1 MHLGL
6 DVPEGV
12 AITVGGTTVEWRE
25 GKVITFDDSYRHS
38 VEHNGDRDRCLHSFF
53 GLHAAVWFGAIINDV
68 AKTGWGQQ
76 LKNVA
81 TTTTHMLVVRV
92 VCDRVVL
99 AMQVMNPE
107 YLIWRDGP
115 EQQSAQRRIDLW

>member
-1 MHLGL
+1 MQLEFAKTGSGQNHLSGNLPGRVMHLGL

-53 GLHAAVWFGAIINDV
+53 GLHAAV
-68 AKTGWGQQ
+68 
-76 LKNVA
+76 
-81 TTTTHMLVVRV
+81 
-92 VCDRVVL
+92 
-99 AMQVMNPE
+99 
-107 YLIWRDGP
+107 
-115 EQQSAQRRIDLW
+115 